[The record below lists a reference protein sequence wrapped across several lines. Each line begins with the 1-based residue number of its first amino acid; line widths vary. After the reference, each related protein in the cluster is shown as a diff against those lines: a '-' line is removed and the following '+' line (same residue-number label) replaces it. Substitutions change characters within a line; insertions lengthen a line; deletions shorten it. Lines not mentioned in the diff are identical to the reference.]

1 MEICF
6 DGTGLAL
13 GLFMTNPKA
22 DELKARTKRF
32 ALDILSF
39 RRTLPGTD
47 DSADIGRQLS
57 RAATAV
63 AANDRSSCR
72 SRSDAE
78 FAARIGVVLDEADE
92 SAFWMEIVTEDG
104 LSKRLEAFRLLD
116 EANQLTAIFAASS
129 ITVRRRSSL
138 K

>member
-1 MEICF
+1 M
-6 DGTGLAL
+6 A
-13 GLFMTNPKA
+13 NAKA

-32 ALDILSF
+32 ALEILSF
-39 RRTLPGTD
+39 RRTLPATTD
-47 DSADIGRQLS
+47 AADIGRQLS

-63 AANDRSSCR
+63 AANYRAACR

-78 FAARIGVVLDEADE
+78 FAARIGVVLEEADE
-92 SAFWMEIVTEDG
+92 SAFWLEIVTEDRM
-104 LSKRLEAFRLLD
+104 SMQEKAFTLLD

-129 ITVRRRSSL
+129 ITARRRANL